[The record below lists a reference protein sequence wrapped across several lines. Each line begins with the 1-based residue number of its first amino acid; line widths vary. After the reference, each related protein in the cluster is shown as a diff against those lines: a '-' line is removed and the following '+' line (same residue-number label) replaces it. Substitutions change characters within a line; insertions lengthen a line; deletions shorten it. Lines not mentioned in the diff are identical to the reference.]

1 MAVSPSIEKAQN
13 MALCQFCEES
23 TIKWKCINCGLFLCQ
38 FCCSKIH
45 SKIKASQEHT
55 IINLKDCGTK
65 EATAIIQK
73 VDLENMSCTIHTE
86 RKCWVYCDDCS
97 NPICSDCLT
106 ESHKKHEYK
115 KLHEVFD
122 TMISNIHAMK
132 DRLETEI
139 QLYKKEKEN
148 LEQLLSDG
156 DENFEETKIQIIE
169 AKKEMKKIISAYAS
183 DLLEK
188 LEVEWKP
195 VENKIKRQLSTIIK
209 NKNELE
215 SRKRLLD
222 KTLRSHQTSDIFCV
236 GQTLE
241 NTLPTKP
248 LGSIQHK
255 KTKFICGKVWEFE
268 SEISTTF
275 GELYTVPSLEL
286 IDSYETDISIVTK
299 IHCDYNNELV
309 IASWFDEKLQTV
321 MFDHNNICVENEVK
335 TRIYDMA
342 RIQNEDIILS
352 SRNHN
357 LRQYTTN
364 GQENPLCRSLL
375 LKH

>member
-1 MAVSPSIEKAQN
+1 MDFSQSREKAQN

-23 TIKWKCINCGLFLCQ
+23 TIQRKCINCGLFLCQ

-73 VDLENMSCTIHTE
+73 VDLENMPCTIHSE
-86 RKCWVYCDDCS
+86 RKCWVYCNDCI
-97 NPICSDCLT
+97 NPICSECLT

-115 KLHEVFD
+115 KLHEVYD
-122 TMISNIHAMK
+122 TMISNIHALK

-139 QLYKKEKEN
+139 QWYKNEKEK

-156 DENFEETKIQIIE
+156 DENFQETKIQIIE
-169 AKKEMKKIISAYAS
+169 AKNEMKKIISAYAS

-195 VENKIKRQLSTIIK
+195 VENKTKRQLSTIIK

-222 KTLRSHQTSDIFCV
+222 KTLRSHQTSDIFSV
-236 GQTLE
+236 GQTLD
-241 NTLPTKP
+241 NTLQKKP
-248 LGSIQHK
+248 LGSIQHR
-255 KTKFICGKVWEFE
+255 KTKFIRGKVWDFE
-268 SEISTTF
+268 SEVSTTF
-275 GELYTVPSLEL
+275 GQIYTVPSLEL
-286 IDSYETDISIVTK
+286 IDSYETNISIVTK
-299 IHCDYNNELV
+299 IHCDYNEVV
-309 IASWFDEKLQTV
+309 IAS
-321 MFDHNNICVENEVK
+321 
-335 TRIYDMA
+335 
-342 RIQNEDIILS
+342 
-352 SRNHN
+352 
-357 LRQYTTN
+357 
-364 GQENPLCRSLL
+364 
-375 LKH
+375 